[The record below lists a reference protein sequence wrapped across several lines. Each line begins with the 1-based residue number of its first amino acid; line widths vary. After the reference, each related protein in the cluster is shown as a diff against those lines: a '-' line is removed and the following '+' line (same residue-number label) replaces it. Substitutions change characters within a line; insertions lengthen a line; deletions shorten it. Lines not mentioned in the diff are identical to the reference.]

1 MIVNKRSGDDLAVA
15 FSKILNKS
23 LKKQASE
30 SAGQMLLENDGSDK
44 YDDKNFMKDTN
55 HSSDAEVLSNSLDD
69 SMNMLDDPESKY
81 MKELGGLVDLDP
93 EEEPMAVK
101 ESKFIMQGLGKIA
114 KSLSKKGDK
123 YAADMVVATAHQIN
137 EDIMK
142 EAAKVQFVKEELTK
156 IASDLHKEGDSFS
169 RDMVLATIKS
179 L

>member
-23 LKKQASE
+23 LKKQASQE
-30 SAGQMLLENDGSDK
+30 SAGELMIEDEKFADE
-44 YDDKNFMKDTN
+44 NFMKDE
-55 HSSDAEVLSNSLDD
+55 SMASDTELLSNSLDD
-69 SMNMLDDPESKY
+69 SINMLDDPEETYSDH
-81 MKELGGLVDLDP
+81 LGGLVDLD
-93 EEEPMAVK
+93 EEPESVK
-101 ESKFIMQGLGKIA
+101 EAKKVMQGLGKIA
-114 KSLSKKGDK
+114 KSLSSKGDK
-123 YAADMVVATAHQIN
+123 YAADMVVAAAHEIN

-142 EAAKVQFVKEELTK
+142 EAAKVQFVKNELKK

>member
-93 EEEPMAVK
+93 
-101 ESKFIMQGLGKIA
+101 
-114 KSLSKKGDK
+114 
-123 YAADMVVATAHQIN
+123 
-137 EDIMK
+137 
-142 EAAKVQFVKEELTK
+142 KEELTK